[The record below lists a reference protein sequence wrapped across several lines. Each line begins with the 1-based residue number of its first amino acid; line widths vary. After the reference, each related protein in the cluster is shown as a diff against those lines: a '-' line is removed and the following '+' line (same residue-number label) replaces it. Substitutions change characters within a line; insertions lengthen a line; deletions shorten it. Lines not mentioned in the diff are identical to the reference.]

1 MKKRIAD
8 EETLRFT
15 YYFIFALEKLESP
28 KNKNKEH
35 WFDQSLVYLNRRLEE
50 EKTEFRE
57 AFMEGKS
64 KEDMIDELKDIIN
77 LSLMIWDKL
86 ENTDTTDILFLK
98 SLAENS

>member
-1 MKKRIAD
+1 MSKRITFD
-8 EETLRFT
+8 EILRFAH
-15 YYFIFALEKLESP
+15 YHAHAIDKLESP

-35 WFDQSLVYLNRRLEE
+35 WLDQSIVHLNRRLEE

-64 KEDMIDELKDIIN
+64 KDDMIDELKDIIN

-86 ENTDTTDILFLK
+86 ENNI
-98 SLAENS
+98 SENK